1 MRFMWPGFLWGLLLI
16 PVAVLAY
23 LGLHRR
29 RLRQATRFGNP
40 ALWPNLVPRNP
51 GGRRHIPALL
61 LLLALTALLVGLARP
76 QKVDQVPR
84 EEGTVVLTMDSSVS
98 MLATDISPTRLAAAK
113 TAADTLISQLPP
125 RYRMALVTF
134 SGVSVTR
141 SLPTTDRD
149 EIRAALES
157 VTAEGGTA
165 IGEGIRRALE
175 VGGARPPV
183 GTGPP
188 AQPAPPQEDQP
199 PLAILLLSDGYSTEG
214 LPPLE
219 AAQVARDLEVPVFTV
234 AVGTQD
240 GLGPDGRPAP
250 PDEATLRQV
259 AETTGGQF
267 FTAPTSDDLQAVY
280 ANLGSKVSTEEKL
293 SELTAWTLG
302 GALLMFLAGGAL
314 ALVWFNR
321 FP

>member
-1 MRFMWPGFLWGLLLI
+1 MRLMWPSFLWGLLLI

-23 LGLHRR
+23 IGLHRR
-29 RLRQATRFGNP
+29 RVRQAARFGNP
-40 ALWPNLVPRNP
+40 AMWPNLVPRNP
-51 GGRRHIPALL
+51 GLRRHVPAALL
-61 LLLALTALLVGLARP
+61 LLSLAVLLFALARP
-76 QKVDQVPR
+76 QRVEQVPR

-98 MLATDISPTRLAAAK
+98 MLATDVSPTRLAAARS
-113 TAADTLISQLPP
+113 AAEMLIGQLPAK
-125 RYRMALVTF
+125 YRLGLVTF
-134 SGVSVTR
+134 SGVAVTR

-149 EIRAALES
+149 EIRAALDA
-157 VTAEGGTA
+157 VTAAGGTA

-183 GTGPP
+183 DTGPLTP
-188 AQPAPPQEDQP
+188 PAPEEDQP

-214 LPPLE
+214 VPAMA

-234 AVGTQD
+234 AVGTQA

-259 AETTGGQF
+259 AEITGGEF
-267 FTAPTSDDLQAVY
+267 FSAPTSDDLQAVY

-293 SELTAWTLG
+293 RELTAWALG

-314 ALVWFNR
+314 SLVWFNR

>member
-1 MRFMWPGFLWGLLLI
+1 MKFMWPSFLWGLLLI

-23 LGLHRR
+23 IGLHRR

-40 ALWPNLVPRNP
+40 AMWPNLVQRSP

-76 QKVDQVPR
+76 QKVDRVPR
-84 EEGTVVLTMDSSVS
+84 EDGTIVLTMDSSVS
-98 MLATDISPTRLAAAK
+98 MLATDVSPTRLAAARA
-113 TAADTLISQLPP
+113 AADTLIAQLPP
-125 RYRMALVTF
+125 KYRLGLVTF
-134 SGVSVTR
+134 SGVAVTR
-141 SLPTTDRD
+141 SLPTTNRD
-149 EIRAALES
+149 EIKAALDE
-157 VTAEGGTA
+157 VRAEGGTA

-175 VGGARPPV
+175 VGGARPPAS
-183 GTGPP
+183 TDPLT
-188 AQPAPPQEDQP
+188 QPAPRSEDQP

-214 LPPLE
+214 LPPLD
-219 AAQVARDLEVPVFTV
+219 AARVARDLQVPVFTV

-259 AETTGGQF
+259 AETTGGEF

-280 ANLGSKVSTEEKL
+280 ADLGSKVSTEEKL
-293 SELTAWTLG
+293 RELTAWTLG

-314 ALVWFNR
+314 SLVWFNR

>member
-1 MRFMWPGFLWGLLLI
+1 MRFMWPGFLWGLLLV

-29 RLRQATRFGNP
+29 RVRQAARFGNP
-40 ALWPNLVPRNP
+40 AMWPNLIPRNP
-51 GGRRHIPALL
+51 GGRRHLPAVLV
-61 LLLALTALLVGLARP
+61 LLALTALLVGLARP

-98 MLATDISPTRLAAAK
+98 MLATDVSPTRLAAARS
-113 TAADTLISQLPP
+113 TAEAFIGALPP
-125 RYRMALVTF
+125 RYRMGLVTF
-134 SGVSVTR
+134 NGVAATR

-149 EIRAALES
+149 EIRAALDA
-157 VTAEGGTA
+157 VRAEGGTA

-175 VGGARPPV
+175 VGGARPPAR
-183 GTGPP
+183 TDPL
-188 AQPAPPQEDQP
+188 AQPEPPQDQP

-219 AAQVARDLEVPVFTV
+219 AAQIARDLRVRVFTV
-234 AVGTQD
+234 AVGTQA
-240 GLGPDGRPAP
+240 GVGPDGRPAP

-259 AETTGGQF
+259 AEATGGEF
-267 FTAPTSDDLQAVY
+267 FTAPSSDDLRAVY
-280 ANLGSKVSTEEKL
+280 TDLGSKVSTEEVL
-293 SELTAWTLG
+293 RELTAWTLG